1 MNKETILSELNEK
14 RKEHD
19 LEGVE
24 LTLED
29 ADEVIDL
36 INSGMEKDAAIHQV
50 LNGIYDVLAEG
61 FEY

>member
-1 MNKETILSELNEK
+1 MNKEIILSELNEK

-36 INSGMEKDAAIHQV
+36 INGGMEKDAAIHQV
-50 LNGIYDVLAEG
+50 LNVIYDVLAEG

>member
-29 ADEVIDL
+29 ADEVIEL

>member
-1 MNKETILSELNEK
+1 MNKEAIISELNEK

-24 LTLED
+24 ITEVD

>member
-1 MNKETILSELNEK
+1 MNKEIILSELNEK

>member
-14 RKEHD
+14 SKEHD

>member
-1 MNKETILSELNEK
+1 MNKEIILSELNEK

-29 ADEVIDL
+29 ADEVINL
-36 INSGMEKDAAIHQV
+36 INCGMEKDAAIHQV

>member
-36 INSGMEKDAAIHQV
+36 INSGMEKNAAIHQV

>member
-1 MNKETILSELNEK
+1 MNKEIILSELNEK

-29 ADEVIDL
+29 VDEVIDL

>member
-29 ADEVIDL
+29 ADEVIGL
-36 INSGMEKDAAIHQV
+36 INSGMEKDVAIHQV
-50 LNGIYDVLAEG
+50 LNGIYDVLSEG

>member
-29 ADEVIDL
+29 ADEVIGL

-50 LNGIYDVLAEG
+50 LNGIYDVLSEG

>member
-1 MNKETILSELNEK
+1 MNKEIILSELNEK

-29 ADEVIDL
+29 ADEVINL
-36 INSGMEKDAAIHQV
+36 INSGMEKDAAIHHV

>member
-1 MNKETILSELNEK
+1 MNKEIILSELNEK

-24 LTLED
+24 LTIED
-29 ADEVIDL
+29 ADEVIVL

>member
-1 MNKETILSELNEK
+1 MNKEIILSELNEK
-14 RKEHD
+14 RKEHG

>member
-1 MNKETILSELNEK
+1 MNKEIILSELNEK

-36 INSGMEKDAAIHQV
+36 INGGMEKDAAIHQV